1 VFWGYGLFPDRI
13 GNFVAKAMADCTG
26 AELLQELC
34 GHLRFDPERVASA
47 NCIPCRMPYI
57 TSMFMPRGLGDR
69 PLPVPPNTKNFA
81 FISQFVEI
89 PQDTVFTV
97 EFSVRAA
104 QMAVYQ
110 LLSITRAIPPVT
122 PHDKSI
128 HAQFEAVVKALK

>member
-1 VFWGYGLFPDRI
+1 MVFPDRI
-13 GNFVAKAMADCTG
+13 GNFVAKAMGDCTG
-26 AELLQELC
+26 RELLQELC
-34 GHLRFDPERVASA
+34 GHLRFDPEIVDSA

-57 TSMFMPRGLGDR
+57 TSMFMPRAAGDR
-69 PLPVPPNTKNFA
+69 PLPVPPDTKNFA

-110 LLSITRAIPPVT
+110 LMGITRQIPPVSA
-122 PHDKSI
+122 HDKSI
-128 HAQFEAVVKALK
+128 HAQFDALFKALK